1 MTAVRCAEP
10 SGRRLLFRIEGTT
23 MLNLRHILA
32 LANYAVSFVCMANSL
47 VADSSRFQTLQRV
60 GRLELTQ
67 STEAPKITSLSPKRG
82 PIGIVVVIHGRNF
95 TLENNV
101 IEFSGEKD
109 FAAGSPVGSK
119 DSTSLQ
125 FRVTSCPSYQPECPG
140 FYVPPG
146 IYHVTVINAGGQSN

>member
-1 MTAVRCAEP
+1 
-10 SGRRLLFRIEGTT
+10 

-32 LANYAVSFVCMANSL
+32 LANYTMFFVCMANSP
-47 VADSSRFQTLQRV
+47 VADSPRFQILQRV

-67 STEAPKITSLSPKRG
+67 STEAPKITNLSPKTG

-101 IEFSGEKD
+101 IEFRGEKD

-119 DSTSLQ
+119 DGTSLQ
-125 FRVTSCPSYQPECPG
+125 FRITPCPSYQPGCPG

-146 IYHVTVINAGGQSN
+146 NYQVTVINAGGHSNSVAFSLVRHR